1 MWVCTCTHCMRLQQ
15 VRIWSVFFCWFLHF
29 TYIRHDLDDAYMW
42 HWANYYYV
50 FFWTIFPWKF
60 FSNIF
65 YFLWWQGVSRWAHSL
80 GMWGIFKIAWTW
92 SCPGPSAELVILF
105 ILICFDLWCGFY
117 PLYVTSAPYLSLLLL
132 NAALLHK
139 YKHINSHTNT
149 LQPTTSLYRN
159 SPHIRSL

>member
-1 MWVCTCTHCMRLQQ
+1 MHMHTLYETSTSSDLIGLFLLVSSFHLHKAWFGWCLYVTLSKLLLCIFLNNFPLKVFLQ
-15 VRIWSVFFCWFLHF
+15 
-29 TYIRHDLDDAYMW
+29 YIYL
-42 HWANYYYV
+42 
-50 FFWTIFPWKF
+50 
-60 FSNIF
+60 
-65 YFLWWQGVSRWAHSL
+65 LWWQGVSRWAHSL

-132 NAALLHK
+132 NTVLLHK
-139 YKHINSHTNT
+139 YKRINSHTNT

-159 SPHIRSL
+159 SPYIRSL